1 MSGREG
7 IFLLFLLESGKMT
20 RCACFS
26 VRVESLPVFLLEARQ
41 EDPGHWQTR
50 VGRAGA
56 APLLLLIIDYKS
68 L

>member
-20 RCACFS
+20 RVHIFQFESSRFPFFS
-26 VRVESLPVFLLEARQ
+26 WK
-41 EDPGHWQTR
+41 PGRKILGIGKPGWE
-50 VGRAGA
+50 GA